1 MTSLSNQNQNLNLK
15 MEPQHLEPADQKNNL
30 SLEPDRQRTSQVR
43 PLEKSHPSKPQV
55 YCMENP
61 GPQTGQENQYSFEK
75 EVEEQTREQYKSDRW
90 HKERKYKLTSSR
102 FGEICKRRKYD
113 LKYCESL
120 STNQKDLSHIPAVK
134 FGLNQEKVALEQF
147 KQRMRFDVVKKAR
160 FFISKAYPHL
170 GASPEGI
177 VPASELND
185 EAPVEVKC
193 SYANRFSGE
202 PPNYLYKVASHFKL
216 RRDHKY
222 YYQIQGQLYCTGLEM
237 CYLVVYTFP
246 RLFIV
251 RVYKD
256 SNFCNHHMIP
266 KLNEFYYQYF
276 KPLIVDKHGLGVRL
290 PILP

>member
-1 MTSLSNQNQNLNLK
+1 MTSLSNPNQNLNLK
-15 MEPQHLEPADQKNNL
+15 IEPQHLEPADQKNNL
-30 SLEPDRQRTSQVR
+30 SLEPDRQRTSQECGRFQDQTSQRTSQDR
-43 PLEKSHPSKPQV
+43 PLETSQA
-55 YCMENP
+55 
-61 GPQTGQENQYSFEK
+61 YSFEK
-75 EVEEQTREQYKSDRW
+75 EVENQTREQRKSDRW
-90 HKERKYKLTSSR
+90 YKERKYKLTSSR

-170 GASPEGI
+170 GASPDGI

-185 EAPVEVKC
+185 EALVEVKC

-222 YYQIQGQLYCTGLEM
+222 YYQIQGQLHCTGLEM

-256 SNFCNHHMIP
+256 ANFCNRHMIP
-266 KLNEFYYQYF
+266 KLNQFYYQYF
-276 KPLIVDKHGLGVRL
+276 KPLIVDKHGVGVCL
-290 PILP
+290 